1 MRTGLMIGSDREHPR
16 GERLSALVAEVQ
28 AAEAGGFASVWIP
41 QVPGYLDAMTAV
53 AVLGQATERIELA
66 TSVVPIQSRHPITM
80 AQQALTT
87 QLACGGRFRLGLGP
101 SHHWLIQDQW
111 GLTYDRPARLVRDY
125 LEVLHAAFSGPG
137 SVDVENDAFTVHSPI
152 NVTDAVPMPILLA
165 ALAPVMLGIAGAQT
179 SGTILWMAD
188 ERAISEHVLP
198 RITKAAAE
206 AGRPPPRIVAGV
218 PVVLCSAG
226 EVESARQTAKETLG
240 HAEFSPNYARLLEHG
255 DAREVDDVMAVGDE
269 SAIAERLGRY
279 RDAGVTDLMART
291 VPIGESAPARL
302 DSKRRTLDAL
312 ATVCP
317 EL

>member
-28 AAEAGGFASVWIP
+28 AAEKAGFDSIWIP
-41 QVPGYLDAMTAV
+41 QVPGYLDALTAV
-53 AVLGQATERIELA
+53 AVLGQATDRIELA
-66 TSVVPIQSRHPITM
+66 TSVVPIQSRHPITL

-101 SHHWLIQDQW
+101 SHHWLIEEQW
-111 GLTYDRPARLVRDY
+111 GLPYDRPARLVRDY
-125 LEVLHAAFSGPG
+125 LEVLHAAFAGPG
-137 SVDVENDAFTVHSPI
+137 TVDVENEAFTVHSPI
-152 NVTDAVPMPILLA
+152 NVTDEVAMPILLA

-198 RITKAAAE
+198 RITKAATE

-218 PVVLCSAG
+218 PVVLCSTG
-226 EVESARQTAKETLG
+226 EVESAKQTAKETLG
-240 HAEFSPNYARLLEHG
+240 HAEYSPNYARLLEHG

-269 SAIAERLGRY
+269 SAIAARLARY
-279 RDAGVTDLMART
+279 RDAGVTDLMARV
-291 VPIGESAPARL
+291 VPLGETANARL
-302 DSKRRTLDAL
+302 DSKGRTLEAL
-312 ATVCP
+312 ASVGP
-317 EL
+317 GL